1 MEEKCAEPDQIHLK
15 GIEIPNPLFSERI
28 RYARCLQA
36 GEKQTSVYCWRMPK
50 RKTFIFPTLFQLY
63 HSPIFILLVLFCL
76 GFYALSVGLNCLNM
90 CHIHFLFLIFIFLMW
105 VSTFP
110 RTFDSCHG
118 SSLTTPVIL
127 YDGSEEELMDTIER
141 EFSWLSELR
150 KLFF

>member
-50 RKTFIFPTLFQLY
+50 RKTFIFPTLFQLS
-63 HSPIFILLVLFCL
+63 HSAIFVLLVLFCL
-76 GFYALSVGLNCLNM
+76 GLYTERWVKLFKYVS
-90 CHIHFLFLIFIFLMW
+90 HFLFVIFTFLMW

-141 EFSWLSELR
+141 EFSWPSELR
-150 KLFF
+150 KLF